1 MEKNFST
8 RQILEAVEL
17 LLQSKKDKN
26 TKKKI
31 VLEKKNILPPDTESI
46 IKQAE
51 NYLKKN

>member
-8 RQILEAVEL
+8 SQILEAVEL

-26 TKKKI
+26 TKNI
-31 VLEKKNILPPDTESI
+31 ILEKKNILPPDTESI